1 MIGQYIVALGEFV
14 YSKTS
19 RELRMEKPLY
29 MLRDKSQLIKRLQDK
44 KLGIQRNQI
53 IWSELILIFGYIFV
67 RRCVKFYGKLKTVFE
82 EINERDRN
90 DKMAKISEILT
101 DDFRCVTC
109 WDRPKN
115 VILKPCM
122 HMALCGCCLRKQ
134 ANNKC
139 PICKETIQDVVKI
152 YIA

>member
-1 MIGQYIVALGEFV
+1 M
-14 YSKTS
+14 
-19 RELRMEKPLY
+19 
-29 MLRDKSQLIKRLQDK
+29 
-44 KLGIQRNQI
+44 
-53 IWSELILIFGYIFV
+53 IFGYIFV

-122 HMALCGCCLRKQ
+122 HMALCGCCLRK
-134 ANNKC
+134 
-139 PICKETIQDVVKI
+139 
-152 YIA
+152 